1 MLART
6 NNEIKAYK
14 DGYNNCFNS
23 FVEYLK
29 HNDKEKAIEKM
40 TMLLTA
46 TNSVNEIKED
56 RYEPIE
62 EEKYITAEEYMKT
75 GKWIGD

>member
-6 NNEIKAYK
+6 DNEIKAYK
-14 DGYNNCFNS
+14 DGFNICFYF

-46 TNSVNEIKED
+46 TNSVKGG
-56 RYEPIE
+56 
-62 EEKYITAEEYMKT
+62 TQ
-75 GKWIGD
+75 

>member
-6 NNEIKAYK
+6 DNEIKAYK
-14 DGYNNCFNS
+14 DGFNICFNF

-46 TNSVNEIKED
+46 TNSVKGG
-56 RYEPIE
+56 
-62 EEKYITAEEYMKT
+62 TQ
-75 GKWIGD
+75 